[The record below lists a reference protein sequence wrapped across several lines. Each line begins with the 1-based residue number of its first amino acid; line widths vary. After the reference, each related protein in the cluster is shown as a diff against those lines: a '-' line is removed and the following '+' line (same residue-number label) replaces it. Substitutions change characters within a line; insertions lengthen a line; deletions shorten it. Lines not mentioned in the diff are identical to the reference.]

1 MRRFDYL
8 RPRSVAEAV
17 AAGAEQGTQFLAGG
31 TTQLDL
37 MKDGVLA
44 PVRLVDLV
52 RLPLREVVE
61 EGNELIVGALV
72 TMEQLALR
80 PSLDRAPMVREALL
94 AGASV
99 QLRNMATIGGNLL
112 QRTRCRYFRDP
123 AVARCNKREPGSGCS
138 ALMGHARP
146 HAILGAGP
154 NCIAAHASDLAV
166 ALVALDAAVD
176 ITGTTGDRTVPL
188 TEFYS
193 VAADRPDQE
202 NALAAGDLV
211 TQVRIP
217 LPANHS
223 RSGYLKVRDRA
234 SYEFA
239 LTSAAVLLE
248 LDGDMIR
255 SARVG
260 LGGVGTVPWRARRA
274 EQLLTGAPSTTAAFR
289 SAADAEMVGAFT
301 VPGTEFKVELAK
313 RTLLRQLE
321 TVAALHS
328 SGAGR

>member
-17 AAGAEQGTQFLAGG
+17 AAGAEQGSQFLAGG

-37 MKDGVLA
+37 MKDGVLS
-44 PVRLVDLV
+44 PRRLVDLT
-52 RLPLREVVE
+52 RLPLRDVSQD
-61 EGNELIVGALV
+61 GDALLVGALV
-72 TMEQLALR
+72 TMEQLAVHPL
-80 PSLDRAPMVREALL
+80 LERAPVVREALL

-112 QRTRCRYFRDP
+112 QRTRCRYFRDS
-123 AVARCNKREPGSGCS
+123 AVAHCNKRAPGAGC
-138 ALMGHARP
+138 AAVTGHARA

-154 NCIAAHASDLAV
+154 NCIAVHASDLAV
-166 ALVALDAAVD
+166 ALVALDAAVR
-176 ITGTTGDRTVPL
+176 ITGTAGDRTVPL

-193 VAADRPDQE
+193 VAADRPDRE
-202 NALAAGDLV
+202 NSLAPGDLV

-217 LPANHS
+217 LPATHS

-248 LDGDMIR
+248 LDGDIIR

-289 SAADAEMVGAFT
+289 SAADAEMVGTFT
-301 VPGTEFKVELAK
+301 VPATEFKVELAK
-313 RTLLRQLE
+313 RTLVRQLE

-328 SGAGR
+328 SGAER